1 MNETGGRR
9 VATNHDGG
17 EAILEAFRSLGVEH
31 IMSSPGSEWS
41 PVWEA
46 LARQKTSNR
55 PGPDFIECWHETL
68 AVNMAMGYTQYSGKM
83 QAVLLHAGV
92 GLMQGEI
99 GIHTA
104 RNFEVPMVVMSGESI
119 TYGEDPSVEPGA
131 QWYGSLGIVG
141 GPQRIVEPVT
151 KWATQA
157 GSVHTLYEQT
167 VRAGEMAQHIPQ
179 APTYMNVPLEHML
192 SEWTPPPNLRNVPPV
207 PKLQPMD
214 ADIQAVAA
222 MILKAKNPVVVT
234 DSVGRE
240 PEAFR
245 ALVALCELMAIPVG
259 EGRVT
264 AYGNFPKD
272 HPMYL
277 GMQGTKIAKES
288 DCVLLV
294 KSRAPWYPPSDRQQD
309 ATVIAISENP
319 LKGHFPYQNLQAD
332 HYLEGSVAA
341 TLTALTKALKAKG
354 ADASKYAERHARIKA
369 EHDKWNARLRDA
381 EQKAKDKDGAIDPL
395 WMVGAIREVMPKD
408 TIYLEETIMH
418 SGMLK
423 EHLPWNEPQCFYT
436 VGGGLGQ
443 GTGIALGVK
452 MAAGK
457 RPVVLFIGDGAFLYN
472 PITQALG
479 ASRQHNLPILIV
491 VCNNLKYSAMQRNH
505 AEYYPKGAAVQHDVW
520 HGVHINGPEYS
531 DLGKP
536 FGFHGQRVEKAGELV
551 GALKAGLASIQ
562 NGTTSI
568 LNVMLSR

>member
-1 MNETGGRR
+1 M
-9 VATNHDGG
+9 ATNYDGG

-46 LARQKTSNR
+46 LARQKTGNR

-68 AVNMAMGYTQYSGKM
+68 AVNMAMGFTQYTGKM

-104 RNFEVPMVVMSGESI
+104 RNFEIPMVVMSGESV
-119 TYGEDPSVEPGA
+119 TYGENPDVEPGA

-157 GSVHTLYEQT
+157 ASVHTLYEQT
-167 VRAGEMAQHIPQ
+167 VRAGEMAQHVPQ
-179 APTYMNVPLEHML
+179 APTYLNVPLEHML
-192 SEWTPPPNLRNVPPV
+192 SEWTTPPNIRNVPPV
-207 PKLQPMD
+207 PKLQPMSGD
-214 ADIQAVAA
+214 VKEVASLL
-222 MILKAKNPVVVT
+222 LKAKNPVIIT

-245 ALVALCELMAIPVG
+245 ALVKLAELMAIPVV

-264 AYGNFPKD
+264 AYANFPKD

-277 GMQGTKIAKES
+277 GMNTARFIKET
-288 DCVLLV
+288 DFALLV
-294 KSRAPWYPPSDRQQD
+294 KARAPWYPPRNRPQN
-309 ATVIAISENP
+309 ATVVSIAENP
-319 LKGHFPYQNLQAD
+319 LKMQFPYQNLQAD
-332 HYLEGSVAA
+332 HYLEGDVA
-341 TLTALTKALKAKG
+341 TALRILTEALTEAG
-354 ADASKYAERHARIKA
+354 AAESKYAERRARIKA
-369 EHDKWNARLRDA
+369 DHDKWAAGIRAA
-381 EQKAKDKDGAIDPL
+381 EQEAKEKTPIDPL
-395 WMVGAIREVMPKD
+395 WLAGAIREVMPKD
-408 TIYLEETIMH
+408 TIFLEETITH
-418 SGMLK
+418 SGILK
-423 EHLPWNEPQCFYT
+423 EHLPWNEPQGFFT

-452 MAAGK
+452 LAAPT

-479 ASRQHNLPILIV
+479 ASQQHNLPILIII
-491 VCNNLKYSAMQRNH
+491 CNNHKYSAMQRNH
-505 AEYYPKGAAVQHDVW
+505 TDYYPQGAAVQHDVW
-520 HGVHINGPEYS
+520 HGVHIDGPEYS
-531 DLGKP
+531 ELGKP
-536 FGFHGQRVEKAGELV
+536 FGFHGQRVEKPGELV
-551 GALKAGLASIQ
+551 GALKAGLAAIQ
-562 NGTTSI
+562 SGKTSI
-568 LNVMLSR
+568 LNVVLSR

>member
-1 MNETGGRR
+1 
-9 VATNHDGG
+9 VATNYDGG
-17 EAILEAFRSLGVEH
+17 EAIMEAFRSLGVDH

-46 LARQKTSNR
+46 LARQKTGNR

-68 AVNMAMGYTQYSGKM
+68 AVNMAMGYTQYTGKM

-104 RNFEVPMVVMSGESI
+104 RNFEIPMVVMSGESV
-119 TYGEDPSVEPGA
+119 TYGEDPNVEPGA

-157 GSVHTLYEQT
+157 TSVHTLYEQT
-167 VRAGEMAQHIPQ
+167 VRAGEMAQHIP
-179 APTYMNVPLEHML
+179 AGPTYLNVPLEHML
-192 SEWTPPPNLRNVPPV
+192 SEWTPPQRLRDVPPV
-207 PKLQPMD
+207 PKLQAM
-214 ADIQAVAA
+214 AGDIEKVTALL
-222 MILKAKNPVVVT
+222 LKAKNPVVVT
-234 DSVGRE
+234 DSVGKE

-245 ALVALCELMAIPVG
+245 QLVQLCELMAIPVA

-272 HPMYL
+272 NAMYL
-277 GMQGTKIAKES
+277 GMDAPRVAKES

-294 KSRAPWYPPSDRQQD
+294 KSRAPWYPPSDRPQN
-309 ATVIAISENP
+309 ATVVAIAENP
-319 LKGHFPYQNLQAD
+319 LKGQYPYQNLQAD
-332 HYLEGSVAA
+332 LYLEGDVA
-341 TLTALTKALKAKG
+341 TSLKLLVEALKAGG
-354 ADASKYAERHARIKA
+354 AAPGKYAERRERITGDHNIWA
-369 EHDKWNARLRDA
+369 ERMRSA
-381 EQKAKDKDGAIDPL
+381 EQAAKEKSPIDPL
-395 WMVGAIREVMPKD
+395 WLAGAIREVMPKD
-408 TIYLEETIMH
+408 TIFLEETIMH
-418 SGMLK
+418 SGLLK
-423 EHLPWNEPQCFYT
+423 EHLPWNEPQGFFT

-452 MAAGK
+452 LAAPK

-479 ASRQHNLPILIV
+479 ASRQHNLPIMII
-491 VCNNLKYSAMQRNH
+491 VCNNKKYSAMQRNH
-505 AEYYPKGAAVQHDVW
+505 TEYYPKGAAVQHDVW
-520 HGVHINGPEYS
+520 HGVHIDGPEYS
-531 DLGKP
+531 ELGKP
-536 FGFHGQRVEKAGELV
+536 FGFHGQRVEKPGELV
-551 GALKAGLASIQ
+551 GALKEGLAAIQ
-562 NGTTSI
+562 SGKTSI

>member
-1 MNETGGRR
+1 M
-9 VATNHDGG
+9 ATNHDGG
-17 EAILEAFRSLGVEH
+17 EAILEAFRSLGIEH

-104 RNFEVPMVVMSGESI
+104 RNFEIPMVVMSGESV

-151 KWATQA
+151 KWAQQA

-179 APTYMNVPLEHML
+179 APTYLDVPLEHML
-192 SEWTPPPNLRNVPPV
+192 AAWTPPAKLRDVPPV

-214 ADIQAVAA
+214 ADIQAIAD

-234 DSVGRE
+234 DSVGKE

-277 GMQGTKIAKES
+277 GMQGGKIAKES

-294 KSRAPWYPPSDRQQD
+294 KSRAPWYPPSDRPQN

-319 LKGHFPYQNLQAD
+319 LKGQYPYQNLQAD
-332 HYLEGSVAA
+332 HYLEGDVAT
-341 TLTALTKALKAKG
+341 TLKSLAAALKAKG
-354 ADASKYAERHARIKA
+354 ADPAKYAERHARAKA
-369 EHDKWNARLRDA
+369 EHDKWNAKLREA
-381 EQKAKDKDGAIDPL
+381 EQKAKERDGAIDPL
-395 WMVGAIREVMPKD
+395 WLVGAIREVMPKD
-408 TIYLEETIMH
+408 TVYLEETIIH
-418 SGMLK
+418 SGILK

-479 ASRQHNLPILIV
+479 ASRQHNLPILII
-491 VCNNLKYSAMQRNH
+491 VCNNVKYSAMQRNH
-505 AEYYPKGAAVQHDVW
+505 MEYYPKGVAVQHDVW
-520 HGVHINGPEYS
+520 HGVHIDGPEYS
-531 DLGKP
+531 ELGKP
-536 FGFHGQRVEKAGELV
+536 FGFHGARVEKASELV

-562 NGTTSI
+562 SGTTSI

>member
-1 MNETGGRR
+1 M
-9 VATNHDGG
+9 ATNHDGG
-17 EAILEAFRSLGVEH
+17 EAIMEAFRSLGVEH

-68 AVNMAMGYTQYSGKM
+68 AVNMAMGYTQYTGKM

-104 RNFEVPMVVMSGESI
+104 RNFEIPMVVMSGESV
-119 TYGEDPSVEPGA
+119 TYGENPDVEPGA

-151 KWATQA
+151 KWAQQA
-157 GSVHTLYEQT
+157 GSVHTLYEQV

-179 APTYMNVPLEHML
+179 APTYLNVPLEHML
-192 SEWTPPPNLRNVPPV
+192 AEWTVPPNLRTVPPV

-214 ADIQAVAA
+214 RDVEAIAA
-222 MILKAKNPVVVT
+222 LLIKAKNPVVIT
-234 DSVGRE
+234 DAVGKE

-245 ALVALCELMAIPVG
+245 ALVALADLMAIPVA

-272 HPMYL
+272 NPMYL
-277 GMQGTKIAKES
+277 GMDATRVAKES
-288 DCVLLV
+288 DFVLLV
-294 KSRAPWYPPSDRQQD
+294 KSRAPWYPPSDRPQN
-309 ATVIAISENP
+309 ATVVAISENP
-319 LKGHFPYQNLQAD
+319 LKIQFPYQNLQAD
-332 HYLEGSVAA
+332 HYLEGDVAT
-341 TLTALTKALKAKG
+341 TLTSLATALKAKG
-354 ADASKYAERHARIKA
+354 AEPAKYAERRARIKA
-369 EHDKWNARLRDA
+369 EHDKWNAKLRDA
-381 EQKAKDKDGAIDPL
+381 EQKAKDKPGAIDPL
-395 WMVGAIREVMPKD
+395 WLVGAIREVMPKD
-408 TIYLEETIMH
+408 TIFLEETIMH

-423 EHLPWNEPQCFYT
+423 EHLPWNEPQGFFT

-452 MAAGK
+452 LAAGK

-472 PITQALG
+472 PITQAMG
-479 ASRQHNLPILIV
+479 ASRQHNLPILII
-491 VCNNLKYSAMQRNH
+491 VCNNLKYGAMQRNH
-505 AEYYPKGAAVQHDVW
+505 ADYYPKGAAVQHDVW

-531 DLGKP
+531 ELGKP
-536 FGFHGQRVEKAGELV
+536 FGFHGQRVEKSSELV
-551 GALKAGLASIQ
+551 AALKAGLASIQ
-562 NGTTSI
+562 SGTTSI
-568 LNVMLSR
+568 LNVVLSR

>member
-1 MNETGGRR
+1 M
-9 VATNHDGG
+9 ATNHDGG

-104 RNFEVPMVVMSGESI
+104 RNFEIPMVVMSGESI

-151 KWATQA
+151 KWAQQA

-179 APTYMNVPLEHML
+179 APTYIDVPLEHML
-192 SEWTPPPNLRNVPPV
+192 AAWTPPAKLRDVPPV

-214 ADIQAVAA
+214 ADIQSVAD

-234 DSVGRE
+234 DSVGKE
-240 PEAFR
+240 PDAFR
-245 ALVALCELMAIPVG
+245 ALVALCELMAMPVG

-277 GMQGTKIAKES
+277 GMQGGKIAKES

-294 KSRAPWYPPSDRQQD
+294 KSRAPWYPPSDRPPN

-319 LKGHFPYQNLQAD
+319 LKGQYPYQNLQAD
-332 HYLEGSVAA
+332 HYLEGDVAA
-341 TLTALTKALKAKG
+341 TLKALAAALKAKG
-354 ADASKYAERHARIKA
+354 AEPSKYAERHARAKA
-369 EHDKWNARLRDA
+369 EHDKWNARLRDS
-381 EQKAKDKDGAIDPL
+381 EQKAKEKDGAIDPL
-395 WMVGAIREVMPKD
+395 WLVGAIREVMPKD

-418 SGMLK
+418 SGILK

-479 ASRQHNLPILIV
+479 ASKQHSLPILII

-505 AEYYPKGAAVQHDVW
+505 MEYYPKGVAVQHDVW
-520 HGVHINGPEYS
+520 HGVHIDGPEYS
-531 DLGKP
+531 ELGKP
-536 FGFHGQRVEKAGELV
+536 FGFHGTRVEKASELV

-562 NGTTSI
+562 SGTTSI

>member
-1 MNETGGRR
+1 
-9 VATNHDGG
+9 
-17 EAILEAFRSLGVEH
+17 
-31 IMSSPGSEWS
+31 
-41 PVWEA
+41 
-46 LARQKTSNR
+46 
-55 PGPDFIECWHETL
+55 
-68 AVNMAMGYTQYSGKM
+68 
-83 QAVLLHAGV
+83 
-92 GLMQGEI
+92 
-99 GIHTA
+99 
-104 RNFEVPMVVMSGESI
+104 
-119 TYGEDPSVEPGA
+119 
-131 QWYGSLGIVG
+131 
-141 GPQRIVEPVT
+141 
-151 KWATQA
+151 
-157 GSVHTLYEQT
+157 
-167 VRAGEMAQHIPQ
+167 MAQHIPQ

-214 ADIQAVAA
+214 ADIQAVTA

-277 GMQGTKIAKES
+277 GMQGAKIAKES

-294 KSRAPWYPPSDRQQD
+294 KSRAPWYPPSDRPQD

-418 SGMLK
+418 SGILK

>member
-1 MNETGGRR
+1 M
-9 VATNHDGG
+9 ATNYDGG
-17 EAILEAFRSLGVEH
+17 EAIIEAFRSLGVEH

-46 LARQKTSNR
+46 LARQKTGNR
-55 PGPDFIECWHETL
+55 LGPDFIECWHETT
-68 AVNMAMGYTQYSGKM
+68 AVNMAMGYTQYTGKM

-104 RNFEVPMVVMSGESI
+104 RNFEIPMVVMSGESV
-119 TYGEDPSVEPGA
+119 TYGEDPKVEPGA

-151 KWATQA
+151 KWASQA
-157 GSVHTLYEQT
+157 SSVHTLYEQT

-179 APTYMNVPLEHML
+179 APTYLNVPLEHML
-192 SEWTPPPNLRNVPPV
+192 SEWTPPPNFRIVPPV
-207 PKLQPMD
+207 PKT
-214 ADIQAVAA
+214 QAMASDVEKVAS
-222 MILKAKNPVVVT
+222 LLVKAKRPVIVT

-240 PEAFR
+240 PDAFR
-245 ALVALCELMAIPVG
+245 ALVVLADLMSIPVV
-259 EGRVT
+259 EGRTT
-264 AYGNFPKD
+264 AYANFPKD

-277 GMQGTKIAKES
+277 GMDAGPVLKET
-288 DCVLLV
+288 DFALLV
-294 KSRAPWYPPSDRQQD
+294 KARAPWYPPKDRPQN
-309 ATVIAISENP
+309 ATVVAIAENP
-319 LKGHFPYQNLQAD
+319 LKAQYPYQNLQAD
-332 HYLEGSVAA
+332 LYLEGDVA
-341 TLTALTKALKAKG
+341 TSLKLLVDALKAAG
-354 ADASKYAERHARIKA
+354 ATPAKYADRREAVKA
-369 EHDKWNARLRDA
+369 DHDKWSARMRES
-381 EQKAKDKDGAIDPL
+381 EQQAKDKPAIDPL
-395 WMVGAIREVMPKD
+395 WLVGAIRDVMPKD

-418 SGMLK
+418 SGILK
-423 EHLPWNEPQCFYT
+423 EHLPWNDPQCFFT

-443 GTGIALGVK
+443 GTGVALGVK
-452 MAAGK
+452 LAAPK

-491 VCNNLKYSAMQRNH
+491 VCNNLKYAAMQRNH
-505 AEYYPKGAAVQHDVW
+505 ADYYPKGAAVQHDLW

-536 FGFHGQRVEKAGELV
+536 FGFHGQRVEKPGELV

-562 NGTTSI
+562 AGTTSI
-568 LNVMLSR
+568 LNVVLSR

>member
-1 MNETGGRR
+1 
-9 VATNHDGG
+9 
-17 EAILEAFRSLGVEH
+17 LEAFRSLGVEH

-68 AVNMAMGYTQYSGKM
+68 AVNMAMGFTQYTGKM

-104 RNFEVPMVVMSGESI
+104 RNFEIPMVVMSGESV

-157 GSVHTLYEQT
+157 SSVHTLYEQT
-167 VRAGEMAQHIPQ
+167 VRAGEMAQHIPV
-179 APTYMNVPLEHML
+179 APTYLNVPLEHML
-192 SEWTPPPNLRNVPPV
+192 SEWTPPPNLRTVPPV
-207 PKLQPMD
+207 PKTRAM
-214 ADIQAVAA
+214 ASDIARVAELL
-222 MILKAKNPVVVT
+222 LKAKKPVIIT
-234 DSVGRE
+234 DSVGKE
-240 PEAFR
+240 PDAFH
-245 ALVALCELMAIPVG
+245 ALVALADLMSIPVI
-259 EGRVT
+259 EGRTT

-272 HPMYL
+272 HPMHL
-277 GMQGTKIAKES
+277 GMNAEKWGKDTDFA
-288 DCVLLV
+288 LLV
-294 KSRAPWYPPSDRQQD
+294 KARAPWYPPKDRPQD
-309 ATVIAISENP
+309 ATVVAISENP
-319 LKGHFPYQNLQAD
+319 LKGQFPYQNLQAD
-332 HYLEGSVAA
+332 LYLEGDVAA
-341 TLTALTKALKAKG
+341 SLTMLIDALKAGG
-354 ADASKYAERHARIKA
+354 AAPAKYADRHATIKA
-369 EHDKWNARLRDA
+369 EHDKRVAAMRDA
-381 EQKAKDKDGAIDPL
+381 EQKAKDKSPIDPL
-395 WMVGAIREVMPKD
+395 WLVGAIREVMPKD

-418 SGMLK
+418 SGILK
-423 EHLPWNEPQCFYT
+423 QHLPWNDPQGFFT

-452 MAAGK
+452 LAAKK

-479 ASRQHNLPILIV
+479 ASRQHGLPIMIV

-505 AEYYPKGAAVQHDVW
+505 ADYYPKGAAVQHDVW

-536 FGFHGQRVEKAGELV
+536 FGFHGARVEKPGELV

-562 NGTTSI
+562 SGTTSI
-568 LNVMLSR
+568 LNVVLSR

>member
-1 MNETGGRR
+1 

-104 RNFEVPMVVMSGESI
+104 RNFEIPMVVMSGESI

-151 KWATQA
+151 KWAQQA

-179 APTYMNVPLEHML
+179 APTYIDVPLEHML
-192 SEWTPPPNLRNVPPV
+192 AAWTPPAKLRDVPPV

-214 ADIQAVAA
+214 ADIQSVAD

-234 DSVGRE
+234 DSVGKE
-240 PEAFR
+240 PDAFR
-245 ALVALCELMAIPVG
+245 ALVALCELMAMPVG

-277 GMQGTKIAKES
+277 GMQGGKIAKES

-294 KSRAPWYPPSDRQQD
+294 KSRAPWYPPSDRPPN

-319 LKGHFPYQNLQAD
+319 LKGQYPYQNLQAD
-332 HYLEGSVAA
+332 HYLEGDVAA
-341 TLTALTKALKAKG
+341 TLKALAAALKAKG
-354 ADASKYAERHARIKA
+354 AEPSKYAERHARAKA
-369 EHDKWNARLRDA
+369 EHDKWNARLRDS
-381 EQKAKDKDGAIDPL
+381 EQKAKEKDGAIDPL
-395 WMVGAIREVMPKD
+395 WLVGAIREVMPKD

-418 SGMLK
+418 SGILK

-479 ASRQHNLPILIV
+479 ASKQHSLPILII

-505 AEYYPKGAAVQHDVW
+505 MEYYPKGVAVQHDVW
-520 HGVHINGPEYS
+520 HGVHIDGPEYS
-531 DLGKP
+531 ELGKP
-536 FGFHGQRVEKAGELV
+536 FGFHGTRVEKASELV

-562 NGTTSI
+562 SGTTSI